1 MLRRHSNPTKN
12 KVWWPRQTKLLVGF
26 GLRFLRVFM
35 GLDEFLQVLGG
46 FFLRIVA
53 KLLHQRFCWLKFA
66 FLAKTNSKQGFDSST
81 RVFQGF
87 GWCRIYDDIKLWQV
101 LISTVIADQDF
112 IYIFKIYI
120 EFRSFG
126 GICCGGILTLQKTR
140 FGGPGKPSFWSVLD
154 YGFYGFLWVWMSF
167 CRFATVFFRGL
178 WRSCFI
184 KNLVLLTKTYFFL
197 AETNSKQGFDSSTR
211 VFQGFGW
218 CRVYDNDI
226 KLW

>member
-1 MLRRHSNPTKN
+1 MAPANQAFGRFWTTVFTGFYGFWWVFTGFRR
-12 KVWWPRQTKLLVGF
+12 
-26 GLRFLRVFM
+26 
-35 GLDEFLQVLGG
+35 

-66 FLAKTNSKQGFDSST
+66 FLAKMNSKQGFDSST

-101 LISTVIADQDF
+101 LISTVIADQGF

-126 GICCGGILTLQKTR
+126 GICYKGILTLQKTR

-167 CRFATVFFRGL
+167 YRFATVFFFADCGEAA
-178 WRSCFI
+178 SS
-184 KNLVLLTKTYFFL
+184 KT
-197 AETNSKQGFDSSTR
+197 
-211 VFQGFGW
+211 
-218 CRVYDNDI
+218 
-226 KLW
+226 